1 MTQTLTKISLFLGL
15 IILIVSCNAVKLVP
29 DNKYLLTKNTIIVD
43 SVSSKDFKTKN
54 LIYQQP
60 NKKVLG
66 VPLSLYVYNLAKPQ
80 PDSTFQNW
88 LKDKPNRERKMNNI
102 YSKKQ
107 VDKMASSFVGFNK
120 WIQKTGEKPTIINR
134 KKLETNIQ
142 YINNYYSSFGWFN
155 TETRFK
161 IDTLKNKRAAITYY
175 IERHNPYKIGTIEK
189 EINSPIVDSLFES
202 AQNKSFIAKGNQYSS
217 NDLNRE
223 RERISRKFRNSGLFY
238 FDPSYVEFEADSV
251 NTNHQVNIIYKIP
264 DRKIRKNDTVSTE
277 PFKIHKISEVQIV
290 TDYNYKNRN
299 ETISDSTKYNGYH
312 LYSFDKLK
320 YFPKA
325 ITDAIAITPG
335 KIFKD
340 SQRSLTYNQISDL
353 KIFKYPKISY
363 SEDPKDTTGTNL
375 IANVLL
381 TSRKKYS
388 LGLDFDAFTST
399 IQQFGVGF
407 KASFSIRN
415 VFKRAEIL
423 EISAKG
429 RIGYSKD
436 DGNNNSRF
444 FNNSDVGA
452 DMKLIFP
459 RIIFPLKTERFI
471 PKSMSPSTSAT
482 VGFTNQNNIGLDKQ
496 NINLIYN
503 YQWRPRAK
511 ITNHLD
517 LLNVQFVR
525 NLNPE
530 NYYNVY
536 TSSYNSLNDIA
547 VESDYVFNDTENS
560 QLQIPEETT
569 EFLMQ
574 SLDPNNPLN
583 LNLEEQEEVLSI
595 LERQKRLTENNLIL
609 AMNFSWTK
617 DTRENIKDN
626 SFYRVRWKVESAGLI
641 LNEFAKAVDAPK
653 DTLGSYLIND
663 VAYSQYIK
671 AEVEYIKHWDLNY
684 QNKFAFRSFVGIA
697 VPYGNS
703 ESIPFTRSYFAG
715 GGNDN
720 RGWQAYELGPGSSG
734 GVLDFNEANF
744 KITLNNEYRF
754 KLFGAFNGALFID
767 AGNIWNTL
775 DNITEPEE
783 TFTSLKD
790 LQDIAISSGFGL
802 RYDFGFFVFRLDIGF
817 KTYDPTYS
825 KEKRWFTDYNFG
837 NAVYNIGIN
846 YPF

>member
-43 SVSSKDFKTKN
+43 SVSSKDFKTRN

-415 VFKRAEIL
+415 VFKR
-423 EISAKG
+423 G
-429 RIGYSKD
+429 
-436 DGNNNSRF
+436 
-444 FNNSDVGA
+444 
-452 DMKLIFP
+452 
-459 RIIFPLKTERFI
+459 
-471 PKSMSPSTSAT
+471 
-482 VGFTNQNNIGLDKQ
+482 GF
-496 NINLIYN
+496 
-503 YQWRPRAK
+503 
-511 ITNHLD
+511 
-517 LLNVQFVR
+517 
-525 NLNPE
+525 
-530 NYYNVY
+530 
-536 TSSYNSLNDIA
+536 
-547 VESDYVFNDTENS
+547 
-560 QLQIPEETT
+560 
-569 EFLMQ
+569 
-574 SLDPNNPLN
+574 
-583 LNLEEQEEVLSI
+583 
-595 LERQKRLTENNLIL
+595 
-609 AMNFSWTK
+609 
-617 DTRENIKDN
+617 
-626 SFYRVRWKVESAGLI
+626 
-641 LNEFAKAVDAPK
+641 
-653 DTLGSYLIND
+653 
-663 VAYSQYIK
+663 
-671 AEVEYIKHWDLNY
+671 
-684 QNKFAFRSFVGIA
+684 
-697 VPYGNS
+697 
-703 ESIPFTRSYFAG
+703 
-715 GGNDN
+715 
-720 RGWQAYELGPGSSG
+720 
-734 GVLDFNEANF
+734 
-744 KITLNNEYRF
+744 
-754 KLFGAFNGALFID
+754 
-767 AGNIWNTL
+767 
-775 DNITEPEE
+775 
-783 TFTSLKD
+783 
-790 LQDIAISSGFGL
+790 
-802 RYDFGFFVFRLDIGF
+802 
-817 KTYDPTYS
+817 
-825 KEKRWFTDYNFG
+825 
-837 NAVYNIGIN
+837 
-846 YPF
+846 